1 MNTEILHIKSHRLS
15 EEYLSYLRSVLMLIN
30 YNGPDKQYILV
41 TTPRVVEF
49 EQLIVSFGIEMLMQ
63 FAKNNKVF

>member
-1 MNTEILHIKSHRLS
+1 
-15 EEYLSYLRSVLMLIN
+15 MLNN

-63 FAKNNKVF
+63 FAKNNKIFQQTSLENDVETL

>member
-1 MNTEILHIKSHRLS
+1 
-15 EEYLSYLRSVLMLIN
+15 MLNN

>member
-1 MNTEILHIKSHRLS
+1 
-15 EEYLSYLRSVLMLIN
+15 MLNN

-49 EQLIVSFGIEMLMQ
+49 EQLVVSFGIELLMQ
-63 FAKNNKVF
+63 FAKQNKVFQQTSLENDVENLQKIS